1 LRGIVAR
8 PDGLLSGPLT
18 ADEIKMLLIV
28 GYVIILA
35 SAVGTYAVHG
45 SLAAL
50 WMPMEYVAIF
60 GLAIGGFIAGNGVKT
75 VKATLAALPSVFKG
89 SHLNKALYMDLLA
102 MLFEILAKVRKEGL
116 MSIEND
122 IENPHESAVFS
133 KYPNIVKDHHVM
145 EFICDYLRMM
155 VGGNLNA
162 FEIENLMDVE
172 IETHHQE
179 AHVPAHAVS
188 KLADAVPAFGIVVAV
203 MGVVNVMGSVGA
215 PPAVLGKMIGGALVG
230 TFLGILL
237 AYGFVA
243 PIAGQLEQK
252 VEEEGKIFQV
262 IKTVLLASMN
272 GYAPQVAVEFG
283 RKVLYS
289 GDRPRFIELEE
300 DLKARKGK

>member
-1 LRGIVAR
+1 
-8 PDGLLSGPLT
+8 
-18 ADEIKMLLIV
+18 M
-28 GYVIILA
+28 A

-50 WMPMEYVAIF
+50 WMPLEYVAIF
-60 GLAIGGFIAGNGVKT
+60 GLALGGFVAGNGIKT
-75 VKATLAALPSVFKG
+75 IKATLAALPSVFKG

-133 KYPNIVKDHHVM
+133 KYPSIVKDHHVM

>member
-1 LRGIVAR
+1 
-8 PDGLLSGPLT
+8 
-18 ADEIKMLLIV
+18 MLLIV

-50 WMPMEYVAIF
+50 WMPLEYVAIF
-60 GLAIGGFIAGNGVKT
+60 GLALGGFVAGNGIKT

-133 KYPNIVKDHHVM
+133 KYPSIVKDHHVM

-162 FEIENLMDVE
+162 FEIENLMDIE

-243 PIAGQLEQK
+243 PIAGQLEQR

-262 IKTVLLASMN
+262 VKTVLLASMN